1 MAERFVNITKDQME
15 AFLSEQGFQQMK
27 LPNVN
32 ELVYGRVYTEDGHKV
47 SLRILTAIN
56 PTGESRKKGSDAI
69 RVQLWYRYNGK
80 AVMVGRQQKCLR
92 TKGWRLNILKAIE
105 SATDVG
111 HWKICPKCGSPMVD
125 RKGKNGKFW
134 ACVTYFDTKCNGKPE
149 GNQTPVAT
157 VTHNDAGE
165 VLPNSSPKTAHRR
178 SAKPKEK
185 PLAVATSSLLQNVK
199 AAPKPKTGAARYQ
212 IDEDLIT
219 EHQLAARKAY
229 LESDKHILMGAR
241 AGCGKTAMVK
251 DLSSFRKDG
260 QSMVY
265 LVFAKRN
272 ARQAWKEM
280 PRGITACTS
289 HSFCI
294 RWLRNEMTLPEKSD
308 EGKTYKIMEKVY
320 PALNNKDR
328 KRIRKSVFRMVGLAK
343 NWACRPNDLE
353 AIRDVMDKYKFE
365 LDSDGEYQT
374 VVEVTNEVLEA
385 SLPTKC
391 GLVYNYDDML
401 WWPVVLD
408 MQPPHYDDVL
418 LDEVQDFNACQRIL
432 VERLEAQGSRIT
444 AVGDPYQ
451 AVFRFR
457 GADNESFNKMFEL
470 LSGTERGCEQ
480 LLLPDN
486 FRCCIEIIEWLV
498 ENTIVKDI
506 RACKTAGHG
515 RVREDMTYNDVLDLI
530 VSEFGKTA

>member
-1 MAERFVNITKDQME
+1 MAKRFVNITKDQME
-15 AFLSEQGFQQMK
+15 AFLLEQGFQQMK
-27 LPNVN
+27 LPNVS
-32 ELVYGRVYTEDGHKV
+32 ELVYGKVFSRDGHNL
-47 SLRILTAIN
+47 SMRIYTALN
-56 PTGESRKKGSDAI
+56 PTGESRKCGSDAI
-69 RVQLWYRYNGK
+69 RIQLMFKYNGEVK
-80 AVMVGRQQKCLR
+80 PVGRSQKCLR
-92 TKGWRLNILKAIE
+92 TKNWRTNILKAIE
-105 SATDVG
+105 NWSDEN
-111 HWKICPKCGSPMVD
+111 WKTCPKCGHPMVD
-125 RKGKNGKFW
+125 RKGRNGNFW
-134 ACVTYFDTKCNGKPE
+134 ACVTFFETKCNGKP
-149 GNQTPVAT
+149 NADVSSSASAT
-157 VTHNDAGE
+157 VAYNESGE
-165 VLPNSSPKTAHRR
+165 VLPNSSPKIARKR
-178 SAKPKEK
+178 NVGQKPE
-185 PLAVATSSLLQNVK
+185 LSVATSSLLKNVK

-219 EHQLAARKAY
+219 EHQLAVRKAY
-229 LESDKHILMGAR
+229 LEGNKHILMGAR

-251 DLSSFRKDG
+251 DLSSFRQDG

-308 EGKTYKIMEKVY
+308 ESKTYNIMEKIY

-328 KRIRKSVFRMVGLAK
+328 KRIRKSVFRLVGLAK

-353 AIRDVMDKYKFE
+353 AIRAVMDNYSFE
-365 LDSDGEYQT
+365 LDTEGEYQT

-432 VERLEAQGSRIT
+432 VERLEAQGSRIA

-470 LSGTERGCEQ
+470 LSGTKRGCEE

-486 FRCCIEIIEWLV
+486 FRCCIEIIDWLV

-515 RVREDMTYNDVLDLI
+515 RVREDMTYNDVLDLV
-530 VSEFGKTA
+530 VSEFGRTA

>member
-1 MAERFVNITKDQME
+1 MAKRFVNIQKDEME
-15 AFLSEQGFQQMK
+15 AFLFEQGFQEMK

-32 ELVYGRVYTEDGHKV
+32 ELVYGKVFSKDGHKL
-47 SLRILTAIN
+47 SMRIYTALN
-56 PTGESRKKGSDAI
+56 PSGESRECGSDAI
-69 RVQLWYRYNGK
+69 RIQLMFKYNDEVK
-80 AVMVGRQQKCLR
+80 PVGRSQKCLR
-92 TKGWRLNILKAIE
+92 TKNWRSNILKAIE
-105 SATDVG
+105 NWADTN
-111 HWKICPKCGSPMVD
+111 WKVCPKCGHPMVD
-125 RKGKNGKFW
+125 RKGKNGNFW
-134 ACVTYFDTKCNGKPE
+134 ACITYFETKCNGKPDVAPS
-149 GNQTPVAT
+149 TPASVA
-157 VTHNDAGE
+157 HNE
-165 VLPNSSPKTAHRR
+165 PIVRKQIVK
-178 SAKPKEK
+178 KPE
-185 PLAVATSSLLQNVK
+185 LLTVATSSLLQNVK

-219 EHQLAARKAY
+219 EHQLAVRKAY
-229 LESDKHILMGAR
+229 LEGNKHILMGAR

-260 QSMVY
+260 QSMIY

-294 RWLRNEMTLPEKSD
+294 RWLRNEMTLPEKAD
-308 EGKTYKIMEKVY
+308 ESKTYNIMETIY

-328 KRIRKSVFRMVGLAK
+328 KRIRKSVFRLVGLAK

-374 VVEVTNEVLEA
+374 VVEITNEVLEA

-432 VERLEAQGSRIT
+432 VERLEAQGSRII

-457 GADNESFNKMFEL
+457 GADNESFNRMLEL
-470 LSGTERGCEQ
+470 LSDTDRGCDE

-486 FRCCIEIIEWLV
+486 FRCCVEIIDWVV
-498 ENTIVKDI
+498 ENTVVKDI
-506 RACKTAGHG
+506 KACKGAGHG
-515 RVREDMTYNDVLDLI
+515 RVREDMSYNDVLDLI
-530 VSEFGKTA
+530 VSEFGKVA